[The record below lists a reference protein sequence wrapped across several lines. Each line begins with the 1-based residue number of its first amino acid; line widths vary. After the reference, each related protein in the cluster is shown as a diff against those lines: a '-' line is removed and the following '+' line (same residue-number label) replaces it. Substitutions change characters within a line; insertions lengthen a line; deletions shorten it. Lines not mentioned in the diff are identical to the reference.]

1 MHFSRDESELIKA
14 ARSGDGAAYAELL
27 RPLYQ
32 GAFRLAYGLLHDIDE
47 AEDAVQ
53 ESAFKAWR
61 KIGNLREGA
70 TLQPWFLAIVA
81 NHCRTVSRSRWWSV
95 VKTEPP
101 EREAL
106 PMDIAGAIDMRRA
119 LMRLG
124 YDERLL
130 IVLRYYLDMPIDEI
144 ASTLGISPR
153 AARTRVERAV
163 NRLRPIVQVQGAAV

>member
-1 MHFSRDESELIKA
+1 MLFSGDESELIKA

-61 KIGNLREGA
+61 KIGNLREGS

-106 PMDIAGAIDMRRA
+106 PIDIAGAMDMRRA
-119 LMRLG
+119 LMRLA

-163 NRLRPIVQVQGAAV
+163 HRLRPIVQVQGAAV